1 MARFT
6 KKAYSFDDVLLVPQE
21 SHVLPS
27 DVALN
32 TQLTKN
38 IKLNIPIISASMDTV
53 TESRMGIAMAQYGG
67 LGIIHKNM
75 SIEAQVEQVKL
86 VKTKKIDVDDFPL
99 SATCKNGK
107 LLVGA
112 GIGVSQENIEIRAAA
127 LIEAGA
133 DVLVV
138 DSAHGHSGNVIK
150 AVAYLKKNYSID
162 VIAGNVATAK
172 GTRALIE
179 AGVDAVK
186 VGIGPGSICTTR
198 IVSGVGVP
206 QITAISDAAEEANK
220 HDIPVIGDGGIKQ
233 SGDITKAIGAGASVT
248 MLGSMLAGHSECPGD
263 IITRDGMKFMAYR
276 GMGSLGA
283 MYQGSSDRYSQDGN
297 KKFVPEGVEA
307 LTPFKGSVHDTLY
320 QLLGGL
326 RSGMGYCGY
335 GSINELR
342 ADSEFIVITSAGMVE
357 SRPHSVTSIEHKY

>member
-1 MARFT
+1 MARFI

-27 DVALN
+27 QVSLA

-38 IKLNIPIISASMDTV
+38 IKLNVPLMSAAMDTV
-53 TESRMGIAMAQYGG
+53 TESKMAIAMAQYGG
-67 LGIIHKNM
+67 IGIIHKNM
-75 SIEAQVEQVKL
+75 SVEFQAEQVKL
-86 VKTKKIDVDDFPL
+86 VKAKKIDLDEYPS

-107 LLVGA
+107 LLCGA
-112 GIGVSQENIEIRAAA
+112 GIGVSKDMEERAAA

-133 DVLVV
+133 DVIVV
-138 DSAHGHSGNVIK
+138 DSAHGHSGNVMK
-150 AVAYLKKNYSID
+150 AVEYIKKTYSID

-172 GTRALIE
+172 GTKALID
-179 AGVDAVK
+179 AGVDCVK

-220 HDIPVIGDGGIKQ
+220 QGIPVIGDGGIKH

-248 MLGSMLAGHSECPGD
+248 MLGSMLAGHSECPAD
-263 IITRDGMKFMAYR
+263 IITQNGIKFMAYR

-283 MYQGSSDRYSQDGN
+283 MYKGSGDRYGQEGAS
-297 KKFVPEGVEA
+297 KFVPEGVEA

-335 GSINELR
+335 QTIEELR
-342 ADSEFIVITSAGMVE
+342 DDSEFIIITSAGMVE
-357 SRPHSVTSIEHKY
+357 SRPHSVTSIEHKH